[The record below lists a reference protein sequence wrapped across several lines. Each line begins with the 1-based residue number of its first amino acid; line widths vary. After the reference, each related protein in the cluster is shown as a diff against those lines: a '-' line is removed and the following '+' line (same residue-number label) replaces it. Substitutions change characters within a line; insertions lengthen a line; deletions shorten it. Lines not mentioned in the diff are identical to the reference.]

1 MRHLATVLLMV
12 SMSCIADGPPGDPPS
27 HAWKKLRWLEGC
39 WRGTGLG
46 GEITECWVGSGNG
59 IYTGVFLAD
68 FDGEPA
74 MRVRHFHPDFSQWE
88 SDKGTW
94 IRFPLVAIENHRIV
108 FEGLEYRLAEDSIEV
123 SLDMKSR
130 DGSSSTQRFTL
141 RKLGSE

>member
-59 IYTGVFLAD
+59 IYTGVFQLQHEGKLAFSEIVSLAD

-74 MRVRHFHPDFSQWE
+74 MRVRHFHP
-88 SDKGTW
+88 
-94 IRFPLVAIENHRIV
+94 
-108 FEGLEYRLAEDSIEV
+108 V

-130 DGSSSTQRFTL
+130 EGSISTQRFTL